1 MVSNPR
7 HRVVGAQSG
16 ERVIVKALY
25 AEDFAKTDAFS
36 ETMASAPW
44 RR

>member
-1 MVSNPR
+1 MNESLA
-7 HRVVGAQSG
+7 VGANAG

-25 AEDFAKTDAFS
+25 TEDFAKRDAFA